1 MEDCQNLIMKSKE
14 RSPSPQE
21 LAQKL
26 ASQGAKGAATAALE
40 QGQEGPVGQESAI
53 ASGALPLGDMLQ
65 QGVQQLGQAIAGP
78 MQEQMKT
85 QVSETIEKAKP

>member
-1 MEDCQNLIMKSKE
+1 M
-14 RSPSPQE
+14 
-21 LAQKL
+21 AQKL
-26 ASQGAKGAATAALE
+26 ASQGAKGAATAALQ

-53 ASGALPLGDMLQ
+53 TSGALPLGDTIQ

-85 QVSETIEKAKP
+85 QMSEAMGKMKP